1 MYWLSGNAK
10 IRLVFKYSL
19 IVFVGVFL
27 VVFAVSA
34 QSTQRVA
41 FTFVN
46 GSNQLSNVNFFAFFP
61 RGIQPI
67 NLSPK
72 MIWEP
77 ISRTLSVNV
86 GVILPNQTLEV
97 TVEVS
102 GKVGKYKIAGQ
113 LNGDWVEIGRSFQS
127 EPIAI
132 ETEMIRTTPETVP
145 ETVAKNIGE
154 PVAVTLAVT
163 GSSVLISSA
172 ISANAS
178 IATNV
183 AEVLRFIGFGFFRLR
198 RRKPWGRI
206 YNEHTKKPI
215 SGVSIKL
222 LEPEFQKLKDTQY
235 TDKDGRFGFL
245 IASGAYYMI
254 IFKRGFKEIKTDL
267 ITIKAGEELNLEI
280 ALVSETAIISSEKL
294 FQTILK
300 KVLKFIEKFNPW
312 ILATGTIV
320 SITVAII
327 VPTIF
332 NFIIIGLYAAMDVFK
347 YLMAKRI
354 LKSFGQVLDKNTK
367 QPLELA
373 VIRIFDADKNW
384 LLNSQV
390 TDNSGKFKFLVTA
403 GEYYITCAKSG
414 YQPFT
419 SQVLQI
425 ARAGAVTWDVNL
437 ETIKI

>member
-10 IRLVFKYSL
+10 IRLMFKYSF
-19 IVFVGVFL
+19 IAFIGVFL
-27 VVFAVSA
+27 VVVSVFA
-34 QSTQRVA
+34 QSTQQVA
-41 FTFVN
+41 FTFAN
-46 GSNQLSNVNFFAFFP
+46 GSNQINNVNFFAFFP
-61 RGIQPI
+61 KGIQPV
-67 NLSPK
+67 NLLPN

-77 ISRTLSVNV
+77 ISRTLSVNI

-97 TVEVS
+97 TVGVS
-102 GKVGKYKIAGQ
+102 GKVGRYKISGQ
-113 LNGDWVEIGRSFQS
+113 LNGDWLEIGRSFQS

-132 ETEMIRTTPETVP
+132 ETEIIRTTPETVP
-145 ETVAKNIGE
+145 EVVAKNIGE

-206 YNEHTKKPI
+206 YNDHTKKPI
-215 SGVSIKL
+215 SGVSVKL

-254 IFKRGFKEIKTDL
+254 ISKRGFKELKTDL

-280 ALVSETAIISSEKL
+280 ALVSETETVSREKL

-312 ILATGTIV
+312 ILAAGTIISV
-320 SITVAII
+320 IVAII
-327 VPTIF
+327 VPTTF
-332 NFIIIGLYAAMDVFK
+332 NFIIIGAYTIMDILK
-347 YLMAKRI
+347 YLLAKKV
-354 LKSFGQVLDKNTK
+354 LKSFGQVLNKNTK

-373 VIRIFDADKNW
+373 VIRIFDANKNW

-390 TDNSGKFKFLVTA
+390 TDESGKFKFLVTD
-403 GEYYITCAKSG
+403 GEYYVTCAKNG
-414 YQPFT
+414 YQSYT
-419 SQVLQI
+419 SPVI
-425 ARAGAVTWDVNL
+425 KITKAGAVNWDIGL
-437 ETIKI
+437 EPNN